1 MKILN
6 PNTLFMKQF
15 RFYFVVLAML
25 FAAMF
30 YSCSGGKTNQA
41 DVDTEFSE
49 DTLVQDQM
57 EIMLPT
63 PSEVLSIVLT
73 SGIKYSDNYMAPLGI
88 EKKAVMVKHKALIL
102 GVYFADFAYTNYYN
116 QRNASSEYFK
126 ALQELTRDLGIGSIL
141 NDAYFKRFDANL
153 NNPDSLD
160 AIFKDFSHNAYNTIL
175 ESGNRE
181 LLSMIGIGAAIEV
194 LQIGINSIENAA
206 NPDEAI
212 ATVIDQ
218 SAVFDN
224 YYNNFIAY
232 NSSKP
237 EFKSLTEDV
246 TEIFKFFKE
255 KLSSAGNES
264 VVNDSKE
271 HFTITGG
278 DTTKL
283 SKADLAQLR
292 NMVANARKKLIDLKY

>member
-1 MKILN
+1 MKRFMHYFMVFAL
-6 PNTLFMKQF
+6 LFS
-15 RFYFVVLAML
+15 AI
-25 FAAMF
+25 A
-30 YSCSGGKTNQA
+30 YSCSGGKTNQPE
-41 DVDTEFSE
+41 VDTELTD
-49 DTLVQDQM
+49 DTLSQDEM

-73 SGIKYSDNYMAPLGI
+73 SGIKYSNSYMAPLGI
-88 EKKAVMVKHKALIL
+88 EKKTVMVKHKALVL

-116 QRNASSEYFK
+116 QRNSSSEYFK
-126 ALQELTRDLGIGSIL
+126 ALQELTNDLGVGSIL

-160 AIFKDFSHNAYNTIL
+160 AIFEDFSQNAYNTII

-194 LQIGINSIENAA
+194 LHIGINSIENAA

-246 TEIFKFFKE
+246 TKIFKFFKE
-255 KLSSAGNES
+255 KLAKANNET
-264 VVNDSKE
+264 VVTDSKQ
-271 HFTITGG
+271 HFTISGG
-278 DTTKL
+278 DTAKL

-292 NMVANARKKLIDLKY
+292 IMVSDVRKKLIDLKY

>member
-1 MKILN
+1 
-6 PNTLFMKQF
+6 MKQF
-15 RFYFVVLAML
+15 KNYLISIALLISVMV
-25 FAAMF
+25 
-30 YSCSGGKTNQA
+30 YSCSGGKSNQA
-41 DVDTEFSE
+41 EVDTELTV
-49 DTLVQDQM
+49 DTLLQDNM

-73 SGIKYSDNYMAPLGI
+73 SGIKYSDGYMAPLGI
-88 EKKAVMVKHKALIL
+88 EKKTVMVKHKALVL
-102 GVYFADFAYTNYYN
+102 GVYFADFAYANYYS
-116 QRNASSEYFK
+116 QRNTSSEFFK

-160 AIFKDFSHNAYNTIL
+160 AIFEDFSQNAYNTIL

-181 LLSMIGIGAAIEV
+181 LLSMIGIGAAIEI
-194 LQIGINSIENAA
+194 LHIGINSIENAV

-218 SAVFDN
+218 SAIFDN
-224 YYNNFIAY
+224 YFNNFIAY

-237 EFKSLTEDV
+237 EFKNLTDDV

-255 KLSSAGNES
+255 KLSDSGNET
-264 VVNDSKE
+264 VVADSEK
-271 HFTITGG
+271 HFTIAGG
-278 DTTKL
+278 ETPKL

-292 NMVANARKKLIDLKY
+292 SMVANVRKKLIELKY

>member
-1 MKILN
+1 MKRFVN
-6 PNTLFMKQF
+6 YFMVF
-15 RFYFVVLAML
+15 ALLLSAMV
-25 FAAMF
+25 
-30 YSCSGGKTNQA
+30 YSCSGGKTNQSEA
-41 DVDTEFSE
+41 DTELTE
-49 DTLVQDQM
+49 DTLAQDEM

-73 SGIKYSDNYMAPLGI
+73 SGIKYSDGYMAPLDI
-88 EKKAVMVKHKALIL
+88 EKKAVMVKHKALVL
-102 GVYFADFAYTNYYN
+102 GVYFADFAYANYYN

-126 ALQELTRDLGIGSIL
+126 ALQELTRDLGVGSIL

-160 AIFKDFSHNAYNTIL
+160 AIFEDFSQNAYNTII

-194 LQIGINSIENAA
+194 LHIGINSIENAA

-232 NSSKP
+232 NSDKP
-237 EFKSLTEDV
+237 EFKNLTDDV
-246 TEIFKFFKE
+246 TKIFKFFKE
-255 KLSSAGNES
+255 KLAKANNES
-264 VVNDSKE
+264 VVTDSKQ
-271 HFTITGG
+271 HFTISGG
-278 DTTKL
+278 DTAKL
-283 SKADLAQLR
+283 SKTDLAQLR
-292 NMVANARKKLIDLKY
+292 SMVSDVRKKLIDLKY

>member
-1 MKILN
+1 MVFAL
-6 PNTLFMKQF
+6 L
-15 RFYFVVLAML
+15 LSAM
-25 FAAMF
+25 A
-30 YSCSGGKTNQA
+30 YSCSGGKTNQSEA
-41 DVDTEFSE
+41 DTELTE
-49 DTLVQDQM
+49 DTLAQDEM

-73 SGIKYSDNYMAPLGI
+73 SGIKYSDGYMAPLGI
-88 EKKAVMVKHKALIL
+88 EKKAVMVKHKALVL
-102 GVYFADFAYTNYYN
+102 GVYFADFAYANYYN

-126 ALQELTRDLGIGSIL
+126 ALQELTRDLGVGSIL

-160 AIFKDFSHNAYNTIL
+160 AIFEDFSQNAYNTII

-194 LQIGINSIENAA
+194 LHIGINSIENAA

-232 NSSKP
+232 NSDKP
-237 EFKSLTEDV
+237 EFKNLTDDV
-246 TEIFKFFKE
+246 TKIFKFFKE
-255 KLSSAGNES
+255 KLAKANNES
-264 VVNDSKE
+264 VVTDSKQ
-271 HFTITGG
+271 HFTISGG
-278 DTTKL
+278 DTAKL
-283 SKADLAQLR
+283 SKTDLAQLR
-292 NMVANARKKLIDLKY
+292 SMVSDVRKKLIDLKY

>member
-1 MKILN
+1 MKRFVN
-6 PNTLFMKQF
+6 YFMVF
-15 RFYFVVLAML
+15 ALLLSAM
-25 FAAMF
+25 A
-30 YSCSGGKTNQA
+30 YSCSGGKTNQSEA
-41 DVDTEFSE
+41 DTELTE
-49 DTLVQDQM
+49 DTLAQDEM

-73 SGIKYSDNYMAPLGI
+73 SGIKYSDGYMAPLGI
-88 EKKAVMVKHKALIL
+88 EIKAVMVKHKALVL
-102 GVYFADFAYTNYYN
+102 GVYFADFAYANYYN

-126 ALQELTRDLGIGSIL
+126 ALQELTRDLGVGSIL

-160 AIFKDFSHNAYNTIL
+160 AIFEDFSQNAYNTII

-194 LQIGINSIENAA
+194 LHIGINSIENAA

-232 NSSKP
+232 NSDKP
-237 EFKSLTEDV
+237 EFKNLTDDV
-246 TEIFKFFKE
+246 TKIFKFFKE
-255 KLSSAGNES
+255 KLAKANNES
-264 VVNDSKE
+264 VVTDSKQ
-271 HFTITGG
+271 HFTISGG
-278 DTTKL
+278 DTAKL
-283 SKADLAQLR
+283 SKTDLAQLR
-292 NMVANARKKLIDLKY
+292 SMVSDVRKKLIDLKY

>member
-1 MKILN
+1 MVFAL
-6 PNTLFMKQF
+6 L
-15 RFYFVVLAML
+15 LSAM
-25 FAAMF
+25 A
-30 YSCSGGKTNQA
+30 YSCSGGKTNQSEA
-41 DVDTEFSE
+41 DTELTE
-49 DTLVQDQM
+49 DTLAQDEM

-73 SGIKYSDNYMAPLGI
+73 SGIKYSDGYMAPLGI
-88 EKKAVMVKHKALIL
+88 EIKAVMVKHKALVL
-102 GVYFADFAYTNYYN
+102 GVYFADFAYANYYN

-126 ALQELTRDLGIGSIL
+126 ALQELTRDLGVGSIL

-160 AIFKDFSHNAYNTIL
+160 AIFEDFSQNAYNTII

-194 LQIGINSIENAA
+194 LHIGINSIENAA

-232 NSSKP
+232 NSDKP
-237 EFKSLTEDV
+237 EFKNLTDDV
-246 TEIFKFFKE
+246 TKIFKFFKE
-255 KLSSAGNES
+255 KLAKANNES
-264 VVNDSKE
+264 VVTDSKQ
-271 HFTITGG
+271 HFTISGG
-278 DTTKL
+278 DTAKL
-283 SKADLAQLR
+283 SKTDLAQLR
-292 NMVANARKKLIDLKY
+292 SMVSDVRKKLIDLKY

>member
-1 MKILN
+1 MKRFLSY
-6 PNTLFMKQF
+6 FMVF
-15 RFYFVVLAML
+15 ALLLSAM
-25 FAAMF
+25 A
-30 YSCSGGKTNQA
+30 YSCSGGKTNQSET
-41 DVDTEFSE
+41 DTELSE
-49 DTLVQDQM
+49 DTLALDEM

-73 SGIKYSDNYMAPLGI
+73 SGIKYSDGYMAPLGI
-88 EKKAVMVKHKALIL
+88 ERKAVMVKHKALVL

-116 QRNASSEYFK
+116 QRNTSSEYFK

-141 NDAYFKRFDANL
+141 NDAYFNRFDANL

-160 AIFKDFSHNAYNTIL
+160 AIFEDFSQNAYNTII
-175 ESGNRE
+175 ESGNKE

-194 LQIGINSIENAA
+194 LHIGINSIEYAA

-232 NSSKP
+232 NSDKP
-237 EFKSLTEDV
+237 EFKSLTDDV
-246 TEIFKFFKE
+246 TRIFNFFKE
-255 KLSSAGNES
+255 KLAKANNETVVTDGN
-264 VVNDSKE
+264 K
-271 HFTITGG
+271 HFTIAGG
-278 DTTKL
+278 DTAKL
-283 SKADLAQLR
+283 NKTDLAQLR
-292 NMVANARKKLIDLKY
+292 SMVSDVRKKLIDLKY